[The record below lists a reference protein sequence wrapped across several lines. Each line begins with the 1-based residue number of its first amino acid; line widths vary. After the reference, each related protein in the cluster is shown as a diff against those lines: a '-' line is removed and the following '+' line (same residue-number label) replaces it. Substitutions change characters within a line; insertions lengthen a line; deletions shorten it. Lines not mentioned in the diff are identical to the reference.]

1 MRNAEVSQSRKNGEV
16 WRSGNGQR
24 LAVKLKCWFLVLLIL
39 FQGQLMRRG
48 STSDVMKLEAI
59 GAQVAPGH
67 VGPDLSSML
76 PWIHTQ
82 PGQTGP
88 SSCAVMT
95 GHARPSELAGW
106 SGHTHEGRKRWTWLC
121 GDRGRV

>member
-1 MRNAEVSQSRKNGEV
+1 
-16 WRSGNGQR
+16 
-24 LAVKLKCWFLVLLIL
+24 
-39 FQGQLMRRG
+39 MRRG

-95 GHARPSELAGW
+95 GKARPSVLAVW
-106 SGHTHEGRKRWTWLC
+106 SGHTHEGKSALDTA
-121 GDRGRV
+121 GR